1 MDMVGSPGESVASPS
16 MRKHKRHKRDRYEDD
31 SHDGSSLEKPGG
43 LKLILKVGGQNTPE
57 HNPGKITFFIKK
69 YIKLICFIFFQKTKE
84 FQYTGQFAAEQSELL
99 RSHHKKSKKK
109 KKKKDRSKDKERKHK
124 HHHKDKKRKR
134 EDVSMSE
141 NDATLTGFT
150 LTSSTS
156 SLSGVPTLQAVVPPT
171 LSLPIDIEDIK
182 EDENSLSSP
191 KPDMAQL
198 GSPYREP
205 RTCVIKKI
213 QERNTVQRMLEHFLK
228 AIEKKDPQQFFAWP
242 VTDNIAPGY
251 STIISNPM
259 DCSTMRQ
266 KIDDN
271 EYRDLPVSDFIRVFS
286 FIERK
291 TVKKQFFCLF
301 FY

>member
-1 MDMVGSPGESVASPS
+1 MDMVGSPGESVPSPS

-57 HNPGKITFFIKK
+57 HNP
-69 YIKLICFIFFQKTKE
+69 E
-84 FQYTGQFAAEQSELL
+84 FQYTGQFAAEQSEIL